1 MTVADRTIGEFLDDI
16 ASENVTPAGGTAAAI
31 GGATGAALCET
42 VCIHTI
48 ERDGP
53 ADGETELAEIRTD
66 LGTQRAHLLDLAER
80 DAEVVAAFGE
90 GSSAEVTETVTKRA
104 AGIPLTI
111 AQASLT
117 VVEHATVVTEEG
129 SPNAVA
135 DAVTGA
141 FLAHSALEASLF
153 TVRANLES
161 IPDEGFVA
169 EMEERAAD
177 IETRAETAFERVEAN
192 ANSTS

>member
-1 MTVADRTIGEFLDDI
+1 MTVADRTIGEFLNDI

-53 ADGETELAEIRTD
+53 ADGKTELAEIRTD

-90 GSSAEVTETVTKRA
+90 GSRTEVT
-104 AGIPLTI
+104 
-111 AQASLT
+111 
-117 VVEHATVVTEEG
+117 
-129 SPNAVA
+129 
-135 DAVTGA
+135 
-141 FLAHSALEASLF
+141 SA
-153 TVRANLES
+153 
-161 IPDEGFVA
+161 
-169 EMEERAAD
+169 
-177 IETRAETAFERVEAN
+177 
-192 ANSTS
+192 

>member
-1 MTVADRTIGEFLDDI
+1 VQRTDDI
-16 ASENVTPAGGTAAAI
+16 VSFVGTLPDTLPVEVAGFSYTVQVAEYTGDVTAVVRATAI
-31 GGATGAALCET
+31 
-42 VCIHTI
+42 
-48 ERDGP
+48 
-53 ADGETELAEIRTD
+53 
-66 LGTQRAHLLDLAER
+66 DLAANSVFIVLQLAMFTLVLYGLLLR
-80 DAEVVAAFGE
+80 
-90 GSSAEVTETVTKRA
+90 
-104 AGIPLTI
+104 
-111 AQASLT
+111 
-117 VVEHATVVTEEG
+117 
-129 SPNAVA
+129 PNAVA